1 LVWTFIKT
9 TLLIGFLTGIFFVLA
24 YLMGLNPIMA
34 LGFAA
39 LMNFVIYWFS
49 DRFVLRMGGA
59 KVVTEAEAPRVY
71 SALRSLNAAT
81 GTPMPKVA
89 LVNSSIPNAFAT
101 GRSPNNATVAV
112 HTGLLS
118 MVNDE
123 ELQGVLAHELTH
135 VRNWDTLT
143 MTVAATVAGAITYL
157 AQWGWLMGGAFG
169 YGGGSGGYGGRNN
182 QQGSIIG
189 LLFMIILAPLAAMLV
204 QLAVSRTREYAAD
217 EGGAKLSGKP
227 LALASALEK
236 IDYYAKN
243 RRPSKNSNP
252 ALSSLYIV
260 NPFRGSGFTQL
271 FSTHPPTA
279 KRIARL
285 QQIAGNMG
293 YGSYYTQ

>member
-1 LVWTFIKT
+1 MVWTFIKT
-9 TLLIGFLTGIFFVLA
+9 TLLIGFLTGIFFVVA
-24 YLMGLNPIMA
+24 YLLGFDPILA

-59 KVVTEAEAPRVY
+59 KLVSEAEAPRVY
-71 SALRSLNAAT
+71 AALRSLNAAT

-89 LVNSSIPNAFAT
+89 LVNSQIPNAFAT

-123 ELQGVLAHELTH
+123 ELEGVLAHELTH

-143 MTVAATVAGAITYL
+143 MTVAATVAGAITYI
-157 AQWGWLMGGAFG
+157 AQWGWLFGGAFG
-169 YGGGSGGYGGRNN
+169 YSGGPSGGRNN
-182 QQGSIIG
+182 QQGSILG
-189 LLFMIILAPLAAMLV
+189 LLFMLVLAPLAAMLV

-236 IDYYAKN
+236 IDYYARN

-252 ALSSLYIV
+252 ALSSLYII
-260 NPFRGSGFTQL
+260 NPFRGSGFAQL
-271 FSTHPPTA
+271 FSTHPPTP

-285 QQIAGNMG
+285 HEIASSMG

>member
-1 LVWTFIKT
+1 MVWTFIKT
-9 TLLIGFLTGIFFVLA
+9 TLLIGILTGLFFVVA
-24 YLMGLNPIMA
+24 YLLGFDPIVA

-39 LMNFVIYWFS
+39 LMNLVIYWFS

-59 KVVTEAEAPRVY
+59 KQVTEAEAPRVY
-71 SALRSLNAAT
+71 SALRNLTAAT

-89 LVNSSIPNAFAT
+89 LVNSAIPNAFAT
-101 GRSPNNATVAV
+101 GRSPKNATVAV

-123 ELQGVLAHELTH
+123 ELEGVLAHELTH

-143 MTVAATVAGAITYL
+143 MTVAATVAGAITYI
-157 AQWGWLMGGAFG
+157 AQWGWMFGGAFG
-169 YGGGSGGYGGRNN
+169 YSGGSSGGRNN
-182 QQGSIIG
+182 QQGSLIG
-189 LLFMIILAPLAAMLV
+189 PLLMLVLAPFAAMLV

-252 ALSSLYIV
+252 AISSLYIV
-260 NPFRGSGFTQL
+260 NPFRGSGFAQL
-271 FSTHPPTA
+271 FSTHPPTL

-285 QQIAGNMG
+285 HEIASSMG
-293 YGSYYTQ
+293 YGSPYYTQ

>member
-1 LVWTFIKT
+1 MVWTFIKT
-9 TLLIGFLTGIFFVLA
+9 TLLIGILTGLFFVVAYFLGFDPITALA
-24 YLMGLNPIMA
+24 
-34 LGFAA
+34 FAA
-39 LMNFVIYWFS
+39 LMNFVIYLFS
-49 DRFVLRMGGA
+49 DRLVLRMGGA
-59 KVVTEAEAPRVY
+59 KLVNEQEAPRVY
-71 SALRSLNAAT
+71 SALHRLNAAT
-81 GTPMPKVA
+81 GMPIPKVA

-118 MVNDE
+118 MVNDD
-123 ELQGVLAHELTH
+123 ELEGVLAHELTH

-157 AQWGWLMGGAFG
+157 AQMGFFFGGAYG
-169 YGGGSGGYGGRNN
+169 YGGGSGGGRSN
-182 QQGSIIG
+182 QQGSLIG
-189 LLFMIILAPLAAMLV
+189 PILMLVLAPLAAMLV

-243 RRPSKNSNP
+243 RRPSKNPNP
-252 ALSSLYIV
+252 ALSSLYII
-260 NPFRGSGFTQL
+260 NPFRGSGFAQL
-271 FSTHPPTA
+271 FSTHPPTP

-285 QQIAGNMG
+285 HEIASNMG
-293 YGSYYTQ
+293 YGSYYPQ